1 MKLVLTVSLGI
12 VASFAFTV
20 LFEMLLMDSSAPLT
34 VLHIYPEFP
43 AITVS
48 VGILVGLIERNR
60 ALIAGALSLLPW
72 SVVMILGA
80 NRNHSSASRW
90 LIATVVV
97 AIYSAIGIGV
107 AILTAKTV
115 RRVSQLKVSA

>member
-20 LFEMLLMDSSAPLT
+20 LFEMLLMEGSAPLT

-48 VGILVGLIERNR
+48 VGILVGLIARNR

-90 LIATVVV
+90 Q
-97 AIYSAIGIGV
+97 GG
-107 AILTAKTV
+107 
-115 RRVSQLKVSA
+115 